1 MHMDENNI
9 DSKRLD
15 DMRKSVQGKI
25 KEREDDRNLGVKP
38 KKVNSSKKVKSE
50 LNATK
55 GKSSQ
60 SRAKKSGTG
69 GNSKKVAGSTKGG
82 SSKSKNSKKPTSNKS
97 KKAKKKTRNI
107 SIILVVLTILI
118 FAIYST
124 FGRGYIEDMQREDFI
139 EMVEP
144 IAVDVYEKYG
154 IYPSVTISRAAI
166 ESNWGKSELSKEY
179 FNLFGI
185 KADKSWNGR
194 SVNMNTKEGYNDTEN
209 AAFRRYRSY
218 KESIYDYGKFL
229 SENKRYEKAGLFKAK
244 DGKAQ
249 AQVLEDAGY
258 ATKENSKGELVY
270 ADVLINLMDKYNLDK
285 VDAEYDPK
293 VKR

>member
-1 MHMDENNI
+1 MDENNI

-15 DMRKSVQGKI
+15 DMRKSVKGKL
-25 KEREDDRNLGVKP
+25 KEREEDRNLGVKP
-38 KKVNSSKKVKSE
+38 KKSSPQKVKSE
-50 LNATK
+50 LNASK
-55 GKSSQ
+55 GKGTQ
-60 SRAKKSGTG
+60 KKSKKSVTS
-69 GNSKKVAGSTKGG
+69 SKKSASKKGSSSVKGG
-82 SSKSKNSKKPTSNKS
+82 SSKNSKKPSEGKS
-97 KKAKKKTRNI
+97 KKAKKKARNI
-107 SIILVVLTILI
+107 SIVLVVLTILI

-144 IAVDVYEKYG
+144 IAIDVYEKYG

-185 KADKSWNGR
+185 KADKSWDGR
-194 SVNMNTKEGYNDTEN
+194 TVNMNTKEGYNDTEN

-244 DGKAQ
+244 NGKAQ

-270 ADVLINLMDKYNLDK
+270 ADVLINLMNKYNLDK
-285 VDAEYDPK
+285 IDAEY
-293 VKR
+293 VKK

>member
-1 MHMDENNI
+1 MDENNI

-15 DMRKSVQGKI
+15 DMRKSVKGKL
-25 KEREDDRNLGVKP
+25 KEREEDRNLGVKP
-38 KKVNSSKKVKSE
+38 KKSGSQKVKSE
-50 LNATK
+50 LNASK
-55 GKSSQ
+55 GKGTQ
-60 SRAKKSGTG
+60 KKSKKSSTS
-69 GNSKKVAGSTKGG
+69 SKKSASKKGSSSVKGG
-82 SSKSKNSKKPTSNKS
+82 SSKNSKKPSGGKS
-97 KKAKKKTRNI
+97 KKAKKKARNI
-107 SIILVVLTILI
+107 SIVLVVLTILI
-118 FAIYST
+118 FAVYST

-144 IAVDVYEKYG
+144 IAIDVYEKYG

-244 DGKAQ
+244 NGKAQ

-270 ADVLINLMDKYNLDK
+270 ADVLINIMDKYNLDK
-285 VDAEYDPK
+285 VDAEYEQK

>member
-1 MHMDENNI
+1 MDENNI

-15 DMRKSVQGKI
+15 DMRKSVKGKL
-25 KEREDDRNLGVKP
+25 KEREEDRNLGVKP
-38 KKVNSSKKVKSE
+38 KKSRSQKVKSE
-50 LNATK
+50 LNASK
-55 GKSSQ
+55 GKGTQKKS
-60 SRAKKSGTG
+60 KKSGTS
-69 GNSKKVAGSTKGG
+69 SKKSASKKGSSSVKGG
-82 SSKSKNSKKPTSNKS
+82 SSKNSKKPSGGKS
-97 KKAKKKTRNI
+97 KKAKKKARNI
-107 SIILVVLTILI
+107 SIVLVVLTILI
-118 FAIYST
+118 FAVYST

-144 IAVDVYEKYG
+144 IAIDVYEKYG

-270 ADVLINLMDKYNLDK
+270 ADVLINLMNKYNLDK
-285 VDAEYDPK
+285 IDAEYEQK

>member
-15 DMRKSVQGKI
+15 DMRKSVKGKL
-25 KEREDDRNLGVKP
+25 KEREEDRNLGVKP
-38 KKVNSSKKVKSE
+38 KKSSSQKVKSK
-50 LNATK
+50 LNASK
-55 GKSSQ
+55 GKGTQKKS
-60 SRAKKSGTG
+60 KKSGTSLKKSA
-69 GNSKKVAGSTKGG
+69 SKKGSSSVKGG
-82 SSKSKNSKKPTSNKS
+82 SSKNSKKPSGGKS
-97 KKAKKKTRNI
+97 KKAKKKARNI
-107 SIILVVLTILI
+107 SIVLVVLTILI
-118 FAIYST
+118 FAVYST

-144 IAVDVYEKYG
+144 IAIDVYEKYG

-185 KADKSWNGR
+185 KADKSWDGR
-194 SVNMNTKEGYNDTEN
+194 TVNMNTKEGYNDTEN

-229 SENKRYEKAGLFKAK
+229 SENKRYEK
-244 DGKAQ
+244 DSEGKAQ
-249 AQVLEDAGY
+249 G
-258 ATKENSKGELVY
+258 
-270 ADVLINLMDKYNLDK
+270 
-285 VDAEYDPK
+285 
-293 VKR
+293 KRRGWKFRC

>member
-15 DMRKSVQGKI
+15 DMRKSVKGKL
-25 KEREDDRNLGVKP
+25 KEREEDRNLGVKP
-38 KKVNSSKKVKSE
+38 KKSSSQKVKSE
-50 LNATK
+50 LNTSK
-55 GKSSQ
+55 GKGTQKKS
-60 SRAKKSGTG
+60 KKSGTS
-69 GNSKKVAGSTKGG
+69 SKKSASKKGSSSVKGG
-82 SSKSKNSKKPTSNKS
+82 SSKNSKKPSEGKS
-97 KKAKKKTRNI
+97 KKAKKKARNI
-107 SIILVVLTILI
+107 SIVLVVLTILI
-118 FAIYST
+118 FAVYST

-144 IAVDVYEKYG
+144 IAIDVYEKYG

-185 KADKSWNGR
+185 KADKSWDGR
-194 SVNMNTKEGYNDTEN
+194 TVNMNTKEGYNDTEN

-244 DGKAQ
+244 NGKAQ

-270 ADVLINLMDKYNLDK
+270 ADVLINLMNKYNLDK
-285 VDAEYDPK
+285 IDAEY
-293 VKR
+293 VKK

>member
-1 MHMDENNI
+1 MDENNI

-15 DMRKSVQGKI
+15 DMRKIVKGKL
-25 KEREDDRNLGVKP
+25 KEREEDRNLGVKP
-38 KKVNSSKKVKSE
+38 KKSRFQKVKSE
-50 LNATK
+50 LNASK
-55 GKSSQ
+55 GKGTQKKS
-60 SRAKKSGTG
+60 KKSGTS
-69 GNSKKVAGSTKGG
+69 SKKSASKKGSSSVKGG
-82 SSKSKNSKKPTSNKS
+82 SSKNSKKPSGGKS
-97 KKAKKKTRNI
+97 KKAKKKARNI
-107 SIILVVLTILI
+107 SIVLVVLTILI
-118 FAIYST
+118 FAVYST

-144 IAVDVYEKYG
+144 IAIDVYEKYG

-270 ADVLINLMDKYNLDK
+270 ADVLINLMNKYNLDK
-285 VDAEYDPK
+285 IDAEY
-293 VKR
+293 VKK

>member
-1 MHMDENNI
+1 MDENNI

-15 DMRKSVQGKI
+15 DMRKSVKGKL
-25 KEREDDRNLGVKP
+25 KEREEDRNLGVKP
-38 KKVNSSKKVKSE
+38 KKSRSQKVKSE
-50 LNATK
+50 LNASK
-55 GKSSQ
+55 GNGTQKKS
-60 SRAKKSGTG
+60 KKSGTS
-69 GNSKKVAGSTKGG
+69 SKKSASKKGSSSVKGG
-82 SSKSKNSKKPTSNKS
+82 SSKNSKKPSGGKS
-97 KKAKKKTRNI
+97 KKAKKKARNI
-107 SIILVVLTILI
+107 SIVLVVLTILI
-118 FAIYST
+118 FAVYST

-144 IAVDVYEKYG
+144 IAIDVYEKYG

-285 VDAEYDPK
+285 VDAEYEQK

>member
-1 MHMDENNI
+1 MDENNI

-15 DMRKSVQGKI
+15 DMRKSVKGKL
-25 KEREDDRNLGVKP
+25 KEREEDRNLGVKP
-38 KKVNSSKKVKSE
+38 KKSSSQKVKSE
-50 LNATK
+50 LNTSK
-55 GKSSQ
+55 GKGTQKKS
-60 SRAKKSGTG
+60 KKSGTS
-69 GNSKKVAGSTKGG
+69 SKKSASKKGSSSVKGG
-82 SSKSKNSKKPTSNKS
+82 SSKNSKKPSEGKS
-97 KKAKKKTRNI
+97 KKAKKKARNI
-107 SIILVVLTILI
+107 SIVLVVLTILI
-118 FAIYST
+118 FAVYST

-144 IAVDVYEKYG
+144 IAIDVYEKYG

-244 DGKAQ
+244 NGKAQ

-285 VDAEYDPK
+285 IDAEYEQK

>member
-1 MHMDENNI
+1 MDENNI

-15 DMRKSVQGKI
+15 DMRKSVKGKL
-25 KEREDDRNLGVKP
+25 KEREEDRNLGVKP
-38 KKVNSSKKVKSE
+38 KKSRSQKVKSE
-50 LNATK
+50 LNASK
-55 GKSSQ
+55 GKGTQKKS
-60 SRAKKSGTG
+60 KKSGTS
-69 GNSKKVAGSTKGG
+69 SKKSASKKGSSSVKGG
-82 SSKSKNSKKPTSNKS
+82 SSKNSKKPSGGKS
-97 KKAKKKTRNI
+97 KKAKKKARNI
-107 SIILVVLTILI
+107 SIVLVVLTILI
-118 FAIYST
+118 FAVYST

-144 IAVDVYEKYG
+144 IAIDVYEKYG

-185 KADKSWNGR
+185 KADKSWDGR
-194 SVNMNTKEGYNDTEN
+194 TVNMNTKEGYNDTEN

-244 DGKAQ
+244 DGQAQ

-285 VDAEYDPK
+285 VDAEYEQK

>member
-1 MHMDENNI
+1 MDENNI

-15 DMRKSVQGKI
+15 DMRKSVKGKL
-25 KEREDDRNLGVKP
+25 KEREEDRNLGVKP
-38 KKVNSSKKVKSE
+38 KKSSSQKVKSE
-50 LNATK
+50 LNASK
-55 GKSSQ
+55 GKGTQKKS
-60 SRAKKSGTG
+60 KKSGTS
-69 GNSKKVAGSTKGG
+69 SKKSASKKGSSSVKGG
-82 SSKSKNSKKPTSNKS
+82 SSKNSKKPSGGKS
-97 KKAKKKTRNI
+97 KKAKKKARNI
-107 SIILVVLTILI
+107 SIVLVALTILI
-118 FAIYST
+118 FAVYST

-139 EMVEP
+139 EMVQP

-185 KADKSWNGR
+185 KADKSWDGR
-194 SVNMNTKEGYNDTEN
+194 TVNMNTKEGYNDTEN

-244 DGKAQ
+244 NGKTQ

-285 VDAEYDPK
+285 VDAEYDQK

>member
-1 MHMDENNI
+1 MDENNI

-15 DMRKSVQGKI
+15 DMRKSVKGKL
-25 KEREDDRNLGVKP
+25 KEREEDRNLGVKP
-38 KKVNSSKKVKSE
+38 KKSRSQKVKSE
-50 LNATK
+50 LNASK
-55 GKSSQ
+55 GKGTQKKS
-60 SRAKKSGTG
+60 KKSGTS
-69 GNSKKVAGSTKGG
+69 SKKSASKKGSSSVKGG
-82 SSKSKNSKKPTSNKS
+82 SSKNSKKPSGGKS
-97 KKAKKKTRNI
+97 KKAKKKARNI
-107 SIILVVLTILI
+107 SIVLVVLTILI
-118 FAIYST
+118 FAVYST

-144 IAVDVYEKYG
+144 IAIDVYEKYG

-285 VDAEYDPK
+285 VDAEYEQK

>member
-1 MHMDENNI
+1 MDENNI
-9 DSKRLD
+9 DSKRLN

-38 KKVNSSKKVKSE
+38 KKNSSQRVKGELNASKVKGNKSNTKKGNGSGKSSSSKSGKSKSSKKS
-50 LNATK
+50 A
-55 GKSSQ
+55 
-60 SRAKKSGTG
+60 
-69 GNSKKVAGSTKGG
+69 
-82 SSKSKNSKKPTSNKS
+82 SNKS
-97 KKAKKKTRNI
+97 KKSKKNTRNI
-107 SIILVVLTILI
+107 SITLVVLTILI
-118 FAIYST
+118 FAVYST
-124 FGRGYIEDMQREDFI
+124 FGRGYIEDLQREDFI

-285 VDAEYDPK
+285 VDAEYVKK

>member
-1 MHMDENNI
+1 MDENNI

-15 DMRKSVQGKI
+15 DMRKSVKGKL
-25 KEREDDRNLGVKP
+25 KEREEDRNLGVKP
-38 KKVNSSKKVKSE
+38 KKSRSQKVKSE
-50 LNATK
+50 LNASK
-55 GKSSQ
+55 GKGTQKKS
-60 SRAKKSGTG
+60 KKSGTS
-69 GNSKKVAGSTKGG
+69 SKKSASKKGSSSVKGG
-82 SSKSKNSKKPTSNKS
+82 SSKNSKKPSGGKS
-97 KKAKKKTRNI
+97 KKAKKKARNI
-107 SIILVVLTILI
+107 SIVLVVLTILI
-118 FAIYST
+118 FAVYST

-144 IAVDVYEKYG
+144 IAIDVYEKYG

-270 ADVLINLMDKYNLDK
+270 ADVLINLMNKYNLDK
-285 VDAEYDPK
+285 IDAEY
-293 VKR
+293 VKK

>member
-1 MHMDENNI
+1 MDENNI

-15 DMRKSVQGKI
+15 DMRKSVKGKL

-38 KKVNSSKKVKSE
+38 KKSSSQKVKSE
-50 LNATK
+50 LNASK
-55 GKSSQ
+55 GKGTQKKS
-60 SRAKKSGTG
+60 KKSGTS
-69 GNSKKVAGSTKGG
+69 SKKSASKKGSSSVKGG
-82 SSKSKNSKKPTSNKS
+82 SSKNSKKPSGGKS
-97 KKAKKKTRNI
+97 KKAKKKARNI
-107 SIILVVLTILI
+107 SIVLVALTILI
-118 FAIYST
+118 FAVYST

-144 IAVDVYEKYG
+144 IAIDVYEKYG

-258 ATKENSKGELVY
+258 ATNENSKGELVY

-285 VDAEYDPK
+285 VDAEYEQK

>member
-1 MHMDENNI
+1 MDENNI

-15 DMRKSVQGKI
+15 DMRKSVKGKL

-38 KKVNSSKKVKSE
+38 KKSSSQKVKSK
-50 LNATK
+50 LNASK
-55 GKSSQ
+55 GKGTQKKS
-60 SRAKKSGTG
+60 KKSGTS
-69 GNSKKVAGSTKGG
+69 SKKSASKKGSSSVKGG
-82 SSKSKNSKKPTSNKS
+82 SSKNSKKPSGGKS
-97 KKAKKKTRNI
+97 KKAKKKARNI
-107 SIILVVLTILI
+107 SIVLVALTILI
-118 FAIYST
+118 FAVYST

-139 EMVEP
+139 EMVQP

-185 KADKSWNGR
+185 KADKSWDGR
-194 SVNMNTKEGYNDTEN
+194 TVNMNTKEGYNDTEN
-209 AAFRRYRSY
+209 ATFRRYRSY

-244 DGKAQ
+244 NGKTQ

-270 ADVLINLMDKYNLDK
+270 ADVLINLMNKYNLDK
-285 VDAEYDPK
+285 IDAEY
-293 VKR
+293 VKK

>member
-1 MHMDENNI
+1 MDENNI

-15 DMRKSVQGKI
+15 DMRKSVKGKL
-25 KEREDDRNLGVKP
+25 KEREEDRNLGVKP
-38 KKVNSSKKVKSE
+38 KKSRSQKVKSE
-50 LNATK
+50 LNASK
-55 GKSSQ
+55 GKGTQKKS
-60 SRAKKSGTG
+60 KKSGTSLKKSA
-69 GNSKKVAGSTKGG
+69 SKKGSSSVKGG
-82 SSKSKNSKKPTSNKS
+82 SSKNSKKPSGGKS
-97 KKAKKKTRNI
+97 KKAKKKARNI
-107 SIILVVLTILI
+107 SIVLVVLTILI
-118 FAIYST
+118 FAVYST

-144 IAVDVYEKYG
+144 IAIDVYEKYG

-244 DGKAQ
+244 NGKAQ

-285 VDAEYDPK
+285 VDAKYEQK